1 MLKSLKLASAQ
12 NPFEI
17 DSKFCSGWVGLA
29 QIFTSR
35 GEWSMKEK
43 ELHCN
48 VCLTNKDMY
57 SSLHKICNFWSH
69 YTLCRTCANGTTRV
83 HVELWLTVA
92 KQLTLRFKF
101 SKLVSMCIF
110 KTYKQLQATHDDFK
124 NCRFCTN
131 HYKVTFRCG
140 AMLLRGRG
148 TLQQWESLFC
158 IFRCWKHLAQNLCHF
173 WSASIACK
181 SNVSW
186 TILTGI
192 LIL

>member
-1 MLKSLKLASAQ
+1 MLTSLKLASAQ

-57 SSLHKICNFWSH
+57 SSLHKICNFWSIIH
-69 YTLCRTCANGTTRV
+69 YVV
-83 HVELWLTVA
+83 HVQMGRQECMLSCGLLLPNNPA
-92 KQLTLRFKF
+92 LQIFKAC
-101 SKLVSMCIF
+101 KHMCIF
-110 KTYKQLQATHDDFK
+110 KTYKQLQATQDNFK

-131 HYKVTFRCG
+131 HYMVTFRCG